1 MAIFHFKVKIIN
13 RKSGRSAVASAA
25 YRSGEKLVNEYDGLE
40 HDYTKKH
47 WIEYTEIMLPDCAP
61 KEYKDRN
68 ILWNAVEK
76 IEKSNMARLSR
87 EFEIALPVEQSQE
100 QQIEVLQ
107 NFIKDEIIPLNLCAD
122 ICIHNPPVMNDRK
135 QPIDDTGHPTKEK
148 DKMIF
153 RNPHAHVMVTM
164 RPLDSNGKWE
174 KKSEV
179 EYICK
184 RGDEEKRFTADE
196 FNKEK
201 DNGWEKQYKY
211 VNGKEKVWL
220 TKSEGEAMGLERVN
234 RSPRTTKGGRINP
247 NVSYINDRARVF
259 EWRKHWEMAVND
271 KFKELGLDISID
283 HRSFKDQGRD
293 ELPSYHM
300 GPQATNIERRAER
313 ELLEGKDETQIV
325 HSDIALINKQI
336 KEHNKFVVELRKSIE
351 YLTKAA
357 KDHLDNTLRKMQSI
371 RVQLIGNTY
380 ESDAM
385 SVLFHKLSD
394 ALIPNRNKLSL
405 YKKELEHNR
414 NQNQKLY
421 AEIEKMQNNLNSV
434 TILNLNKRNKIKNKI
449 LDLQHDIDMNNK
461 ELLDIQNK
469 YNIHSNNDFI
479 RLQNEINNRQNEY
492 DKLSL
497 EISKIDND
505 NKGLI
510 NNYKTLYD
518 DIWDEYIDNKD
529 NTINIKYEN
538 ILRDKL
544 IFKYGINYN
553 EDKFINAQNQ
563 IDKQLQYIMGSNT
576 DDIVKNKTHKFAR
589 H

>member
-469 YNIHSNNDFI
+469 YDIHSNNDFI

-544 IFKYGINYN
+544 IFKYGIN
-553 EDKFINAQNQ
+553 
-563 IDKQLQYIMGSNT
+563 L
-576 DDIVKNKTHKFAR
+576 
-589 H
+589 

>member
-47 WIEYTEIMLPDCAP
+47 WIENKEIMLPDCAP

-469 YNIHSNNDFI
+469 YDIHSNNDFI

>member
-313 ELLEGKDETQIV
+313 ELLEGKDETQFV

-469 YNIHSNNDFI
+469 YDIHSNNDFI

>member
-107 NFIKDEIIPLNLCAD
+107 NFIKDEITPLNLCAD

-469 YNIHSNNDFI
+469 YDIHSNNDFI

>member
-300 GPQATNIERRAER
+300 EPQATNIERRAER
-313 ELLEGKDETQIV
+313 ELLEGKDETQFV

-469 YNIHSNNDFI
+469 YDIHSNNDFI

>member
-153 RNPHAHVMVTM
+153 RNPHAQVMVTM

-234 RSPRTTKGGRINP
+234 RSPRTTKGGRIKP

-259 EWRKHWEMAVND
+259 EWRKHWEMAVKD

-469 YNIHSNNDFI
+469 YDIHSNNDFI

-492 DKLSL
+492 EKLSL

>member
-1 MAIFHFKVKIIN
+1 MVIFHFKVKIIN

-469 YNIHSNNDFI
+469 YDIHSNNDFI

>member
-469 YNIHSNNDFI
+469 YDIHSNNDFI

-553 EDKFINAQNQ
+553 EDKFM
-563 IDKQLQYIMGSNT
+563 LT
-576 DDIVKNKTHKFAR
+576 
-589 H
+589 

>member
-449 LDLQHDIDMNNK
+449 FDLQQDIDMNNK
-461 ELLDIQNK
+461 ALLDIQNK
-469 YNIHSNNDFI
+469 YDIHSNSDFI
-479 RLQNEINNRQNEY
+479 RLQTEINNRQNEY

-510 NNYKTLYD
+510 NDYKTLYY

-553 EDKFINAQNQ
+553 EDKFINAKSQ

-576 DDIVKNKTHKFAR
+576 DNIMKNKTHKFAR

>member
-300 GPQATNIERRAER
+300 GSQATNIERRAER
-313 ELLEGKDETQIV
+313 ELLEGKDETQFV

-469 YNIHSNNDFI
+469 YDIHSNNDFI

>member
-469 YNIHSNNDFI
+469 YDIHSNNDFI

-497 EISKIDND
+497 
-505 NKGLI
+505 
-510 NNYKTLYD
+510 
-518 DIWDEYIDNKD
+518 
-529 NTINIKYEN
+529 
-538 ILRDKL
+538 
-544 IFKYGINYN
+544 
-553 EDKFINAQNQ
+553 
-563 IDKQLQYIMGSNT
+563 
-576 DDIVKNKTHKFAR
+576 
-589 H
+589 

>member
-234 RSPRTTKGGRINP
+234 RSPCTTKGGRINP

-313 ELLEGKDETQIV
+313 ELLEGKDETQFV

-469 YNIHSNNDFI
+469 YDIHSNNDFI

>member
-283 HRSFKDQGRD
+283 HRPFKDQGRD

-313 ELLEGKDETQIV
+313 ELLEGKDETQFV

-469 YNIHSNNDFI
+469 YDIHSNNDFI

>member
-300 GPQATNIERRAER
+300 GLQATNIERRAER

-469 YNIHSNNDFI
+469 YDIHSNNDFI

>member
-469 YNIHSNNDFI
+469 YDIHSNNDFI

>member
-469 YNIHSNNDFI
+469 YDIHSNNDFI

-589 H
+589 Q

>member
-25 YRSGEKLVNEYDGLE
+25 YRSGEKLINEYDGLE

-47 WIEYTEIMLPDCAP
+47 WIEYKEIMLPDCAP

-68 ILWNAVEK
+68 TLWNAVEN

-87 EFEIALPVEQSQE
+87 EFEIALPVELTQE

-107 NFIKDEIIPLNLCAD
+107 KFIKDEIIPLNLCAD
-122 ICIHNPPVMNDRK
+122 ICIHNPPVMNDYK
-135 QPIDDTGHPTKEK
+135 QPIDVTGHPTKEK

-164 RPLDSNGKWE
+164 RPLDNNGKWE

-201 DNGWEKQYKY
+201 DSGWEKQYKY

-220 TKSEGEAMGLERVN
+220 TKSEGEALGLERVN
-234 RSPRTTKGGRINP
+234 CSPRTTKGGRINP
-247 NVSYINDRARVF
+247 NVSYINDRTRVF
-259 EWRKHWEMAVND
+259 EWRKYWEMVVND

-283 HRSFKDQGRD
+283 HRSFKDQGRE

-336 KEHNKFVVELRKSIE
+336 KEHNKFVAELRKSIE

-405 YKKELEHNR
+405 YKKEIEHNR

-434 TILNLNKRNKIKNKI
+434 TILNLNKRNKIKNNI

-461 ELLDIQNK
+461 ALLDIQNK
-469 YNIHSNNDFI
+469 YDIHSNSDFI
-479 RLQNEINNRQNEY
+479 RLQTEINNRQNEY

-518 DIWDEYIDNKD
+518 DIWDEYIDNKE

-553 EDKFINAQNQ
+553 EDKFINAKNQ
-563 IDKQLQYIMGSNT
+563 IDRQLHMIIGSNT
-576 DDIVKNKTHKFAR
+576 DNLVKNKTHKFAR

>member
-449 LDLQHDIDMNNK
+449 LDLQHYIDMNNK

-469 YNIHSNNDFI
+469 YDIHSNNDFI

>member
-469 YNIHSNNDFI
+469 YDIHSNNDFI

-497 EISKIDND
+497 EISKNDND

>member
-300 GPQATNIERRAER
+300 GPQATNVERRAER

-469 YNIHSNNDFI
+469 YDIHSNNDFI

-553 EDKFINAQNQ
+553 EDKFINAKNQ

>member
-469 YNIHSNNDFI
+469 YDIHSNNDFI

-563 IDKQLQYIMGSNT
+563 IDKQLQYIM
-576 DDIVKNKTHKFAR
+576 
-589 H
+589 

>member
-153 RNPHAHVMVTM
+153 RNPHEHVMVTM

-313 ELLEGKDETQIV
+313 ELLEGKDETQFV

-469 YNIHSNNDFI
+469 YDIHSNNDFI

>member
-469 YNIHSNNDFI
+469 YDIHSNNDFI

-576 DDIVKNKTHKFAR
+576 DDIMKNKTHKFAR

>member
-461 ELLDIQNK
+461 KLLDIQNK
-469 YNIHSNNDFI
+469 YDIHSNNDFI

>member
-1 MAIFHFKVKIIN
+1 MK
-13 RKSGRSAVASAA
+13 
-25 YRSGEKLVNEYDGLE
+25 
-40 HDYTKKH
+40 
-47 WIEYTEIMLPDCAP
+47 
-61 KEYKDRN
+61 
-68 ILWNAVEK
+68 
-76 IEKSNMARLSR
+76 
-87 EFEIALPVEQSQE
+87 
-100 QQIEVLQ
+100 
-107 NFIKDEIIPLNLCAD
+107 
-122 ICIHNPPVMNDRK
+122 
-135 QPIDDTGHPTKEK
+135 
-148 DKMIF
+148 
-153 RNPHAHVMVTM
+153 
-164 RPLDSNGKWE
+164 
-174 KKSEV
+174 
-179 EYICK
+179 
-184 RGDEEKRFTADE
+184 KRFTAEE

-220 TKSEGEAMGLERVN
+220 TKSEGEALGLERVN

-259 EWRKHWEMAVND
+259 EWRKHWEIVVND

-283 HRSFKDQGRD
+283 HRSFKDQGRE

-313 ELLEGKDETQIV
+313 ELLEGKDETQII
-325 HSDIALINKQI
+325 HSEIALINRQI
-336 KEHNKFVVELRKSIE
+336 KEHNKFVAELRKSIE

-449 LDLQHDIDMNNK
+449 LDLQNDIDMNNK
-461 ELLDIQNK
+461 ALFDIQNK
-469 YNIHSNNDFI
+469 YDIHSNNDFI

-510 NNYKTLYD
+510 NDYKTLYD
-518 DIWDEYIDNKD
+518 DIWDEYIDNKY

-563 IDKQLQYIMGSNT
+563 IDKQLQYIMGSST
-576 DDIVKNKTHKFAR
+576 DDIMKNKTHKFAR

>member
-211 VNGKEKVWL
+211 VNGKEKVWF

-313 ELLEGKDETQIV
+313 ELLEGKDETQFV

-469 YNIHSNNDFI
+469 YDIHSNNDFI

>member
-153 RNPHAHVMVTM
+153 RNPHTHVMVTM

-313 ELLEGKDETQIV
+313 ELLEGKDETQFV

-469 YNIHSNNDFI
+469 YDIHSNNDFI

>member
-283 HRSFKDQGRD
+283 HRSFKDKGRD

-469 YNIHSNNDFI
+469 YDIHSNNDFI

>member
-153 RNPHAHVMVTM
+153 RNHHAHVMVTM

-313 ELLEGKDETQIV
+313 ELLEGKDETQFV

-469 YNIHSNNDFI
+469 YDIHSNNDFI

>member
-40 HDYTKKH
+40 HDYKKKH

-313 ELLEGKDETQIV
+313 ELLEGKDETQFV

-469 YNIHSNNDFI
+469 YDIHSNNDFI

>member
-1 MAIFHFKVKIIN
+1 
-13 RKSGRSAVASAA
+13 
-25 YRSGEKLVNEYDGLE
+25 
-40 HDYTKKH
+40 
-47 WIEYTEIMLPDCAP
+47 
-61 KEYKDRN
+61 
-68 ILWNAVEK
+68 
-76 IEKSNMARLSR
+76 
-87 EFEIALPVEQSQE
+87 
-100 QQIEVLQ
+100 
-107 NFIKDEIIPLNLCAD
+107 
-122 ICIHNPPVMNDRK
+122 
-135 QPIDDTGHPTKEK
+135 
-148 DKMIF
+148 MIF

-421 AEIEKMQNNLNSV
+421 A
-434 TILNLNKRNKIKNKI
+434 
-449 LDLQHDIDMNNK
+449 
-461 ELLDIQNK
+461 
-469 YNIHSNNDFI
+469 
-479 RLQNEINNRQNEY
+479 
-492 DKLSL
+492 
-497 EISKIDND
+497 
-505 NKGLI
+505 
-510 NNYKTLYD
+510 
-518 DIWDEYIDNKD
+518 
-529 NTINIKYEN
+529 
-538 ILRDKL
+538 
-544 IFKYGINYN
+544 
-553 EDKFINAQNQ
+553 
-563 IDKQLQYIMGSNT
+563 
-576 DDIVKNKTHKFAR
+576 
-589 H
+589 